1 MFRANGAASHHHS
14 CRLAWEQVLMP
25 SLTFHFSVMHME
37 THRQIIWSKRCTCS
51 CEWNLPGNWSPD
63 PSNPLNSI
71 MHAERS
77 LSNFRTTSGYR
88 DLRMT
93 WGRSKVSEWPVP
105 RRLRPQEHAGKPQA
119 AAFEVAMEALPEA
132 LAVWKLWDFNNS
144 KVERTTLVGPFQRSR
159 ACFLGLL
166 LVWYVNVGR
175 TFDSGVVLHF
185 HSQWPFQ
192 SDLAQ
197 AQVQHQSVSIF
208 GFLNAR
214 RLHRS
219 CYPWPKT
226 WKPSKGVRFPKAWE
240 LAHWVGTWCILF
252 CLFSCLFFHLQHKVR
267 ETCTCSVV
275 AISVDR
281 TLRILYQLFKEQY
294 SMIISTFGQE

>member
-1 MFRANGAASHHHS
+1 MFRANGAVSHHHS

-51 CEWNLPGNWSPD
+51 CEWNLPGNRSPD

-219 CYPWPKT
+219 CYPWPKLGSLR
-226 WKPSKGVRFPKAWE
+226 KEFAFQRLESSRIE
-240 LAHWVGTWCILF
+240 LGHGAF
-252 CLFSCLFFHLQHKVR
+252 CFVFFHVFFF
-267 ETCTCSVV
+267 TCSTKLEKRARVP
-275 AISVDR
+275 
-281 TLRILYQLFKEQY
+281 
-294 SMIISTFGQE
+294 